1 VFGDFRDSQL
11 IGIVAMKLPVDAV
24 TGGGHTGDAPEARSA
39 GDPLDSSTAHE
50 QLDGLMANDDTL
62 SEGQVGVNA
71 ADPIGAPGGAVD
83 LPDQIGEPGVSDSP
97 S

>member
-1 VFGDFRDSQL
+1 
-11 IGIVAMKLPVDAV
+11 MKLPIHVVA
-24 TGGGHTGDAPEARSA
+24 GGGHTGDVPVARAA
-39 GDPLDSSTAHE
+39 GDPVDSGTAHE
-50 QLDGLMANDDTL
+50 QLDGLMADGDTL

-71 ADPIGAPGGAVD
+71 TDPIRASRGAVD

>member
-1 VFGDFRDSQL
+1 VDS
-11 IGIVAMKLPVDAV
+11 G
-24 TGGGHTGDAPEARSA
+24 
-39 GDPLDSSTAHE
+39 TAHE
-50 QLDGLMANDDTL
+50 QLDGLMADGDTL

-71 ADPIGAPGGAVD
+71 TDPIRASRGAVD